1 MMKAG
6 MHAALTFF
14 GNPLLLLS
22 RVSGPAP
29 VGDVCSLAAR
39 DTSGHADFA
48 RRMGLVGVAG
58 SSILFVSELD
68 KWLIRRSTVI

>member
-1 MMKAG
+1 

-22 RVSGPAP
+22 IAASQALHLSAMYVPWLRETLQVTPI
-29 VGDVCSLAAR
+29 SLAEWVW
-39 DTSGHADFA
+39 
-48 RRMGLVGVAG
+48 VGVAG